1 MLGIFGGHLLRL
13 ADSPNWDLLR
23 IVVQNLQNLIGDHP
37 DVVALD
43 LFLDENRSVS
53 QPHPTLAQPPLLRR
67 SWEQIVRASAQRP
80 DLIEP
85 GSFPARIADR
95 LWSSGVWLTWQTPSD
110 NEAETAPQPKGARSF
125 DAAIFE
131 ISGAAQDR
139 TTLAKAVEEAELTDL
154 EESLLRYV
162 HRLAQIQNW
171 PTNRDA
177 LTESE
182 LTFSPSEGGSAM
194 LTADL
199 VQAMG
204 LPPTVLDQV
213 VTTLVTKLENRPQ
226 ATVTTR
232 WSVQLAGDRAVIGS
246 SAGGSI
252 ITGSGNVVTKRGRQ
266 AEPPADLAAQ
276 LRRVEAAIGAQEGLR
291 GTLPDQEI
299 EAILAPLLRKQA
311 ELQAQLRSGEVLTE
325 DSFQSGGE
333 GAVIGSAAAGDII
346 TGDQN
351 RLEEDEDDD
360 GGDESAREKGR

>member
-1 MLGIFGGHLLRL
+1 
-13 ADSPNWDLLR
+13 
-23 IVVQNLQNLIGDHP
+23 VVQNLQNLIGDHP

-85 GSFPARIADR
+85 RSFPARIADR

-110 NEAETAPQPKGARSF
+110 DEAETAPQPKGARSL
-125 DAAIFE
+125 DTAIFE

-252 ITGSGNVVTKRGRQ
+252 ITGSGNVVTRRGRQ
-266 AEPPADLAAQ
+266 AEPPADLEAQ
-276 LRRVEAAIGAQEGLR
+276 LGRVEAAIAAQEGLR
-291 GTLPDQEI
+291 GTLPAEQI
-299 EAILAPLLRKQA
+299 EATLALLVQKQA
-311 ELQAQLRSGEVLTE
+311 ELQARLGGHEVLTE
-325 DSFQSGGE
+325 DSFQAGGE
-333 GAVIGSAAAGDII
+333 GAVIGSSAGSDII
-346 TGDQN
+346 TGDRN
-351 RLEEDEDDD
+351 RIDDDD
-360 GGDESAREKGR
+360 GGDDDDESTREQGQ